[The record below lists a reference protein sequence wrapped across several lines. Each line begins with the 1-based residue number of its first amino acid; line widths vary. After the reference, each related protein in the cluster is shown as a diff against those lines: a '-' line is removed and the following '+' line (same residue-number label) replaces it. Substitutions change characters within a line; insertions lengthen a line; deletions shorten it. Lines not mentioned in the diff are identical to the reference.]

1 MAGVAAPEAVLAAVR
16 CPAALTGGPSAD
28 RTDVTVCHTCATAAV
43 TVQLWQHEVDG
54 MLGAGRTAA
63 RVCREQ
69 GTRQESAC
77 LLSSLTRSDTLPGP
91 ARWLCLGLANVLG
104 RLGRL
109 RMLEAAG
116 PANCAD
122 SCHASGWE
130 LRMPG
135 RLLAPCTPGSS
146 TNCEC

>member
-1 MAGVAAPEAVLAAVR
+1 M
-16 CPAALTGGPSAD
+16 
-28 RTDVTVCHTCATAAV
+28 
-43 TVQLWQHEVDG
+43 
-54 MLGAGRTAA
+54 
-63 RVCREQ
+63 
-69 GTRQESAC
+69 
-77 LLSSLTRSDTLPGP
+77 LSSLTRSDTLPGP

-135 RLLAPCTPGSS
+135 RLLPPCTPGSS
-146 TNCEC
+146 TMHAEQSLCATVGQGNPPHGQGNLPHGGEHS

>member
-1 MAGVAAPEAVLAAVR
+1 
-16 CPAALTGGPSAD
+16 
-28 RTDVTVCHTCATAAV
+28 
-43 TVQLWQHEVDG
+43 
-54 MLGAGRTAA
+54 MLGGGRAA
-63 RVCREQ
+63 RHQVCREH

-91 ARWLCLGLANVLG
+91 ARWLCLGLASVLG

-130 LRMPG
+130 RMPG

-146 TNCEC
+146 TVKVERSLCATAGQGDLPHGGWHL